1 MTAHSPSQDKPPKN
15 YTVGYGKPP
24 EKHQFQQG
32 QRANPHGRPKGR
44 PSIDQL
50 LLEEVA
56 RLIKIKVGDEVI
68 HVSKE
73 RAMLR
78 KLIDLALQGD
88 VAAARLVLSLRDRAQ
103 IALEVAPQAE
113 EPLTTEELEALKLMR
128 KTDGN

>member
-1 MTAHSPSQDKPPKN
+1 
-15 YTVGYGKPP
+15 
-24 EKHQFQQG
+24 
-32 QRANPHGRPKGR
+32 
-44 PSIDQL
+44 
-50 LLEEVA
+50 
-56 RLIKIKVGDEVI
+56 LIKIKVGDEVI